1 MARITLKDIA
11 AACGISRA
19 AVSLVLQ
26 DSPRVSEQTK
36 ARVRQT
42 ITEMGYVYDRSAA
55 NLRSNRSMA
64 VGLIVTNVRNPYF
77 AELTMA
83 IERGLQDAGYTL
95 LQGYSYDEVPRQ
107 QRLISTMIE
116 HRVDGLI
123 LLPAADSTPSSL
135 QVMNGPSGPPHV
147 LIARQVKGYP
157 ADYTGVDNVQA
168 GAMLGE
174 HIRGLGARSVA
185 FVGGPARSTART
197 ERYRGLARVL
207 KRADIALTGRNQHA
221 SASTPSAGEE
231 ITHDLIAGGS
241 QPDVIVAYSDTVAV
255 GVLHALRDEGLRIGV
270 DVGVASFDDIADAR
284 YQNPPLT
291 SVATFAAR
299 VGAHAAELLLARI
312 AAPERPCEALIVAP
326 ELTPRESTTTLRV
339 NKPRRLASGATS

>member
-1 MARITLKDIA
+1 MTRITLKDIA

-26 DSPRVSEQTK
+26 DSPRVSDQTK
-36 ARVRQT
+36 ARVRQA

-64 VGLIVTNVRNPYF
+64 IGLIVTNVRNPYF

-95 LQGYSYDEVPRQ
+95 LLGYSDDEIPRQ

-123 LLPAADSTPSSL
+123 ILPAAGSTASSL
-135 QVMNGPSGPPHV
+135 QVMKGPSGPPHV
-147 LIARQVKGYP
+147 LIARQIKGYG
-157 ADYTGVDNVQA
+157 ADYTGVDNVRA

-174 HIRGLGARSVA
+174 HLRGLGARSVA
-185 FVGGPARSTART
+185 FVGGPAGSTART

-207 KRADIALTGRNQHA
+207 KRADVALTGRNQHA
-221 SASTPSAGEE
+221 SASTPSAGEK
-231 ITHDLIAGGS
+231 ITHDLIAAGS
-241 QPDVIVAYSDTVAV
+241 QPDIIVAYSDTVAV
-255 GVLHALRDEGLRIGV
+255 GVLHALRDEGLRVGL
-270 DVGVASFDDIADAR
+270 DVGVASFDDIADAQ

-291 SVATFAAR
+291 SVATFAAQ
-299 VGAHAAELLLARI
+299 VGAHAADLLLARI
-312 AAPERPCEALIVAP
+312 ARPQRLYEAIIVPP
-326 ELTPRESTTTLRV
+326 ELTPRESTTTLIVKR
-339 NKPRRLASGATS
+339 PRRLASGERL